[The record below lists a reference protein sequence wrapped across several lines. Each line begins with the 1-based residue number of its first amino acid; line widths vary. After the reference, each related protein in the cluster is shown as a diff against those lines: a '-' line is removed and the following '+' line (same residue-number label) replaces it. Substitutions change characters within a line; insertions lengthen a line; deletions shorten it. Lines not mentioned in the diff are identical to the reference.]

1 MGLET
6 VETRKSLERKR
17 DDILLTA
24 MSRSGPLSEAAQR
37 AVLALPS
44 ATRSFERG
52 KPIIEQHDQP
62 SHCALLIDGFAAGSQ
77 FTHAGRQYTA
87 VRVPGDIMDV
97 YGMALPRPDQ
107 DIVALTYCRVAY
119 IPHAALAEAAERF
132 AVVNRHIWYT
142 LAMEGMLQ
150 RAWIVSMGRRS
161 ASRRLAHL
169 ICELTMRLKA
179 VGLADDNGFDFPIVQ
194 YELADILGISAVHA
208 NRAVQGLRA
217 LRLIS
222 WQKGHMTL
230 PDFPALIRF
239 AEFDPELFPQPD
251 LEPAT

>member
-1 MGLET
+1 M
-6 VETRKSLERKR
+6 ETRKHIEAKR

-24 MSRSGPLSEAAQR
+24 IARNGPLSEAAQR
-37 AVLALPS
+37 AILALPS
-44 ATRSFERG
+44 ATRRFERG
-52 KPIIEQHDQP
+52 KPIIEQQDHP
-62 SHCALLIDGFAAGSQ
+62 SHCALLVEGFAAGSQ
-77 FTHAGRQYTA
+77 FTHAGRQYTS

-119 IPHAALAEAAERF
+119 IPHAALADAAERF

-142 LAMEGMLQ
+142 LAMEGLLQ

-169 ICELTMRLKA
+169 ICELTVRLRA
-179 VGLADDNGFDFPIVQ
+179 VGLADDKGFDFPIVQ

-222 WQKGHMTL
+222 WQKGQMVL
-230 PDFPALIRF
+230 PDLPALMRF
-239 AEFDPELFPQPD
+239 AEFDAELFASASF
-251 LEPAT
+251 EPTS

>member
-1 MGLET
+1 MEM
-6 VETRKSLERKR
+6 RQQIERKR

-24 MSRSGPLSEAAQR
+24 MSRSGSLSEAAQR
-37 AVLALPS
+37 VILALPS
-44 ATRSFERG
+44 ATRTFERG
-52 KPIIEQHDQP
+52 KPIIDQQEKP
-62 SHCALLIDGFAAGSQ
+62 SHCALLVEGFAAGSQ
-77 FTHAGRQYTA
+77 FTHAGRQYTG

-107 DIVALTYCRVAY
+107 DIVALTYCRIAY

-142 LAMEGMLQ
+142 LAMEGVLQ

-169 ICELTMRLKA
+169 ICELTVRLKA
-179 VGLADDNGFDFPIVQ
+179 VGLADDNGFDFPVVQ

-222 WQKGHMTL
+222 WQKGHMAL
-230 PDFPALIRF
+230 PDLPALMRF
-239 AEFDPELFPQPD
+239 AEFDPDLFA
-251 LEPAT
+251 PAAFGPSD